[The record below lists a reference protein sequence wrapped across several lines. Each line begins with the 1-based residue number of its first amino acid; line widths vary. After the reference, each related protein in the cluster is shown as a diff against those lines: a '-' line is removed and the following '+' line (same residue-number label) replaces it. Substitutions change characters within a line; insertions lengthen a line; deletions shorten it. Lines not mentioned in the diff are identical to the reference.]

1 MEQIMDETN
10 VAIDLK
16 GVIRRRKKGFL
27 MVFFMVFILCGVIAI
42 ALPSVFKSESTIL
55 IEEQQIP
62 ADFVKTTITSYVEER
77 IQTITQQIMS
87 RTRLLEIINRFGLYP
102 EMQGRKTT
110 ERIIEEMRGAIH
122 LETISTDV
130 IDKRTGRPT
139 AATIAFTLSYEGKN
153 PSTVQ
158 EVANVLASL
167 YLEENLKSREQRAS
181 DTTAFLQQELNGLKG
196 KVDLLESKIT
206 EFKKAH
212 MGELPEYGAVNM
224 QNISKL
230 NRDLDQVNMQLRSL
244 QDRKM
249 YLGGQL
255 ANVDPL
261 LPLVTDEGKTV
272 MNPTDR
278 LKYLRLQLIS
288 LQSTLS
294 ERHPDIIKLKRQ
306 IRDLETEV
314 SDSGDSLLKVKRLD
328 ELKNRLADMEG
339 RLGRKHPDV
348 VKLKKEVDVL
358 SKKVGS
364 IKTENVALDVSEQKP
379 DNPAYISLKTQ
390 IASAEMEMKSLLEE
404 KKKLTREI
412 DDYQRRIG
420 NAPLVEKEYIELT
433 RDYESAKFK
442 YNEIMNKLMEAKV
455 SQGMEE
461 SQRGERFT
469 IVDPAQ
475 LPEKPYKPNR
485 VAILLIGLVLA
496 AGSGVGLAAVK
507 ENLDQSVKTR
517 EDLLRLTGAR
527 VLSTIPYLETD
538 EERRARRRKKVL
550 CVVILAAAAV
560 GILVLVHLL
569 VMPLDILWIRVQRRL
584 SLDFLM

>member
-1 MEQIMDETN
+1 M
-10 VAIDLK
+10 
-16 GVIRRRKKGFL
+16 
-27 MVFFMVFILCGVIAI
+27 
-42 ALPSVFKSESTIL
+42 
-55 IEEQQIP
+55 
-62 ADFVKTTITSYVEER
+62 
-77 IQTITQQIMS
+77 
-87 RTRLLEIINRFGLYP
+87 LEIINRFGLYP

-110 ERIIEEMRGAIH
+110 EEIVEEMREAIH

-130 IDKRTGRPT
+130 IDKRTGRST
-139 AATIAFTLSYEGKN
+139 AATIAFTLSYEGKD

-158 EVANVLASL
+158 KVANVLASL
-167 YLEENLKSREQRAS
+167 YLEENLKNREQRAS
-181 DTTAFLQQELNGLKG
+181 DTTAFLQQELDGLKG
-196 KVDLLESKIT
+196 QVVLLENKIT

-244 QDRKM
+244 QDRKV
-249 YLGGQL
+249 YLEGQL

-294 ERHPDIIKLKRQ
+294 EKHPDIMKLNRQ
-306 IRDLETEV
+306 ITELEAQV
-314 SDSGDSLLKVKRLD
+314 SDSNDSLLNVKRLD
-328 ELKNRLADMEG
+328 ELKNQLADMTT
-339 RLGRKHPDV
+339 RLSPKHPDV
-348 VKLKKEVDVL
+348 VKLKKEVDAL
-358 SKKVGS
+358 SKEVES
-364 IKTENVALDVSEQKP
+364 FKTEKAVLTVSEQKP
-379 DNPAYISLKTQ
+379 DNPAYISLRTQ

-404 KKKLTREI
+404 KQKLTREI
-412 DDYQRRIG
+412 NDYERRIA

-433 RDYESAKFK
+433 RDYETAKFK

-455 SQGMEE
+455 AQGMEE

-475 LPEKPYKPNR
+475 LPEKPHKPNR

-496 AGSGVGLAAVK
+496 MGSGVGLAAVK

-527 VLSTIPYLETD
+527 VLSTIPYLQTA
-538 EERRARRRKKVL
+538 EERRARRLKRVL
-550 CVVILAAAAV
+550 WVAIVVAAAAV
-560 GILVLVHLL
+560 ILVLVHLL
-569 VMPLDILWIRVQRRL
+569 VMPLDILWIKVQRRL

>member
-16 GVIRRRKKGFL
+16 GVIRRRKKGFFT
-27 MVFFMVFILCGVIAI
+27 VFFMVLILCGVIAF
-42 ALPSVFKSESTIL
+42 ALPPVFKSVSTIL

-62 ADFVKTTITSYVEER
+62 TDFVKTTITSYVEER
-77 IQTITQQIMS
+77 IQTITQEIMS

-110 ERIIEEMRGAIH
+110 EEIIEEMRGAIH

-130 IDKRTGRPT
+130 IDKRTGRST
-139 AATIAFTLSYEGKN
+139 AATIAFTLSYEGKD

-158 EVANVLASL
+158 KVANVLASL
-167 YLEENLKSREQRAS
+167 YLEENLKSRERRAS
-181 DTTAFLQQELNGLKG
+181 DTTAFLQEELDGLK
-196 KVDLLESKIT
+196 KQVALLENKIT

-244 QDRKM
+244 RDRKV
-249 YLGGQL
+249 YLEGQL

-261 LPLVTDEGKTV
+261 LPLVTDEGKKV

-294 ERHPDIIKLKRQ
+294 GKHPDIIKLKKQ
-306 IRDLETEV
+306 IAELEVQV
-314 SDSGDSLLKVKRLD
+314 SDSNDSLLKVKRLD
-328 ELKNRLADMEG
+328 ELKNQLADMTG
-339 RLGRKHPDV
+339 RLGPKHPDV
-348 VKLKKEVDVL
+348 VKLKKEVDAL
-358 SKKVGS
+358 SKEVGTS
-364 IKTENVALDVSEQKP
+364 KTEKTVLDVSEQKP
-379 DNPAYISLKTQ
+379 DNPAYINLRTQ
-390 IASAEMEMKSLLEE
+390 IASAEMEMKSYLEE
-404 KKKLTREI
+404 KQKLTGEI
-412 DDYQRRIG
+412 NDYQRRIA

-433 RDYESAKFK
+433 RDYETAKFR

-496 AGSGVGLAAVK
+496 IGSGVGLVAVK
-507 ENLDQSVKTR
+507 ENLDHSVKTR
-517 EDLLRLTGAR
+517 EDLLLLTGAR
-527 VLSTIPYLETD
+527 VLSTIPYLESE
-538 EERRARRRKKVL
+538 EERSARRRKKVFW
-550 CVVILAAAAV
+550 VVILVAAAA
-560 GILVLVHLL
+560 GTLVLVHLF
-569 VMPLDILWIRVQRRL
+569 VMPLDILWKKVQRRL
-584 SLDFLM
+584 SMDFLM

>member
-358 SKKVGS
+358 SKEVGS

-496 AGSGVGLAAVK
+496 IGSGVGLVAVK
-507 ENLDQSVKTR
+507 ENLDHSVKTR
-517 EDLLRLTGAR
+517 EDLLLLTGAR
-527 VLSTIPYLETD
+527 VLSTIPYLESE
-538 EERRARRRKKVL
+538 EERSARRRKKVFW
-550 CVVILAAAAV
+550 VVILVAAAA
-560 GILVLVHLL
+560 GTLVLVHLF
-569 VMPLDILWIRVQRRL
+569 VMPLDILWIKVQRRL
-584 SLDFLM
+584 SMDFLM